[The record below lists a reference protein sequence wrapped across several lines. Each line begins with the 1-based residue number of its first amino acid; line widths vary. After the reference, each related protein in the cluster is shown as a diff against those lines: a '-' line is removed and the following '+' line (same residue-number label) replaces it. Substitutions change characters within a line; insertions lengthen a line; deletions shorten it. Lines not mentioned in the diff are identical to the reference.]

1 MMIDYSDRAPVM
13 VLLHG
18 EVCSKREAGKILGC
32 GAGKIGS
39 MIADGRL
46 DAACEGKKVDVRSI
60 ARYIAAPAKE
70 DEAARIRRIKM
81 KNNSNYAV

>member
-1 MMIDYSDRAPVM
+1 MIDYGDRATVM

-18 EVCSKREAGKILGC
+18 EVCSKREAGKILAC
-32 GAGKIGS
+32 SASKVNS

-60 ARYIAAPAKE
+60 ARYIAAPARE
-70 DEAARIRRIKM
+70 EEAARIRRM
-81 KNNSNYAV
+81 KLKHNSEWAV